1 MANNQLKKEREE
13 RLAAVKKMVR
23 AAGKNFDKM
32 HLVMEVCTIFDVS
45 QRKASE
51 YIRIAQHLLK

>member
-1 MANNQLKKEREE
+1 MPNNVLKKQREE
-13 RLAAVKKMVR
+13 RLAAVKKMVK

-32 HLVMEVCTIFDVS
+32 HLVMEVCTTFDVS

-51 YIRIAQHLLK
+51 YVRIAQHQLK